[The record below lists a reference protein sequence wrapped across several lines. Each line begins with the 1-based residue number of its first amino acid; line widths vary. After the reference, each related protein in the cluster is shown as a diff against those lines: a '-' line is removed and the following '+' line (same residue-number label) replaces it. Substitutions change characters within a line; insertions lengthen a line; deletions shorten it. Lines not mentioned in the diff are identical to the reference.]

1 MKEVEYVINL
11 DKYKLIEIHWVVLW
25 MILMRHDNNVAYLIV
40 LELNTLR
47 KFTGNKTSQ
56 QIFIEFKHIDFILN
70 NKKLAD
76 FTDLFSSKNFI
87 KNGEIMLKYFH

>member
-1 MKEVEYVINL
+1 MKEVEYVINF

-47 KFTGNKTSQ
+47 KFTGNKISQ

>member
-25 MILMRHDNNVAYLIV
+25 MILMRHDNNVVYLIV

-47 KFTGNKTSQ
+47 KFTGNKISQ
-56 QIFIEFKHIDFILN
+56 QIFIEFKQIDFILN

>member
-47 KFTGNKTSQ
+47 KFTGNKISQ
-56 QIFIEFKHIDFILN
+56 QIFIEFKILI
-70 NKKLAD
+70 LC
-76 FTDLFSSKNFI
+76 
-87 KNGEIMLKYFH
+87 